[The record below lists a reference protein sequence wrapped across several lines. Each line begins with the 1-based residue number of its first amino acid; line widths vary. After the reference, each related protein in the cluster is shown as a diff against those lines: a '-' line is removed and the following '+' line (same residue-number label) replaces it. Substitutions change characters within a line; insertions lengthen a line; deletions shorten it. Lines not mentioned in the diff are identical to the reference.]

1 MQRSAPFARAASRY
15 GVWLRFLLSL
25 SGTLDAHLGVAADGS
40 LTQLI
45 KPTIGFPLVM
55 VSVHSHQDVF
65 LPTPSPWSLVP
76 KLRSSDG
83 AASGATRPDVLAAL
97 TGAQIEQR
105 VPFLQSCAWTQGD
118 WDSVS
123 SVL

>member
-1 MQRSAPFARAASRY
+1 
-15 GVWLRFLLSL
+15 
-25 SGTLDAHLGVAADGS
+25 
-40 LTQLI
+40 
-45 KPTIGFPLVM
+45 M
-55 VSVHSHQDVF
+55 VSVHSRQDAF
-65 LPTPSPWSLVP
+65 LPTPSPRSPVP